1 MCPGWVTWG
10 SVESWDGAQAA
21 WRPARLLSRAVAL
34 PHTSAAPQ
42 ASRWGCC
49 SHSLTAAA
57 RFPSVVS
64 PEPPHR
70 VLSPFSVSDL
80 PQGAE
85 TFRVSGS
92 SGLEVFVVYDPAR
105 VTAPT
110 DKTHWPLD
118 ANVDVTVSVDTASKD
133 LNDLKVRGCFPTEWG
148 FISHPTPVQGKRPP
162 KCSPIHILP
171 PLNRT
176 PQGLGHLHLHNT
188 SW

>member
-1 MCPGWVTWG
+1 MPRAGHVGIHGELGWSAG
-10 SVESWDGAQAA
+10 CLAPCQAA
-21 WRPARLLSRAVAL
+21 LQGSGPPPHLRCSPGQPLGVLLPQPDRSSPLPLRGLSRA
-34 PHTSAAPQ
+34 PY
-42 ASRWGCC
+42 
-49 SHSLTAAA
+49 
-57 RFPSVVS
+57 
-64 PEPPHR
+64 R